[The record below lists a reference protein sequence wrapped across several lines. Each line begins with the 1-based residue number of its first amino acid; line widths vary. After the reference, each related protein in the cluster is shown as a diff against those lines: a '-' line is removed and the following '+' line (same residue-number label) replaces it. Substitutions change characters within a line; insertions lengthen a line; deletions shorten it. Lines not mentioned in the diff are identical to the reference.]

1 MATAFPLAQTLG
13 DSGAGGGSSSGSG
26 ASVNIPSAGEV
37 SPQQV
42 GQWLKSGQA
51 VLVDVREMDEHAR
64 EHIEGARLVPL
75 SQFDLGLVESMVPAK
90 GRLVLHCKGG
100 KRSADAARLAAS
112 LAGRGVTVLSMTGGI
127 ENWKKQGLAVT
138 VNRRVSG
145 VSVMRQVQLV
155 IGFFVLGG
163 CALAYLVHPWFVGV
177 PAFFGAGLLFAGATG
192 TCGLAT
198 VLGKMPWNRARS
210 CGPGCGG

>member
-1 MATAFPLAQTLG
+1 MATGLSSAQTLG
-13 DSGAGGGSSSGSG
+13 GSGAGSG
-26 ASVNIPSAGEV
+26 ATVTIPAAGEV

-42 GQWLKSGQA
+42 SQWLKSGQA
-51 VLVDVREMDEHAR
+51 VLVDVREVDEHAR
-64 EHIEGARLVPL
+64 ERIEGARLVPL
-75 SQFDLGLVESMVPAK
+75 SQFDLGLVESMVPAN

-127 ENWKKQGLAVT
+127 EHWKKQGLAVT
-138 VNRRVSG
+138 VDRRVSG

-155 IGFFVLGG
+155 IGFFVVGG

-198 VLGKMPWNRARS
+198 VLGKMPWNRAGG